1 VCACIVYVHLCR
13 SRVYFVLMP
22 TLYMQVC
29 ALKLLSSAH
38 LARSFHHL
46 FPVPA
51 YAEIPARADV
61 DDDDDNAERGGASS
75 KGRAGVGTMAPSDEV
90 SECRACGVLV
100 SGATGECM
108 QREGDDDRR

>member
-1 VCACIVYVHLCR
+1 MIAIISSSTITITICHYYYYYQITGVISSILLLEDGRKLGLIDFGQAD
-13 SRVYFVLMP
+13 SR
-22 TLYMQVC
+22 
-29 ALKLLSSAH
+29 
-38 LARSFHHL
+38 
-46 FPVPA
+46 
-51 YAEIPARADV
+51 ENN
-61 DDDDDNAERGGASS
+61 DDNAERGGASS